1 MGYYDFFSH
10 FYDASV
16 EKHYVPHRAL
26 AAEAL
31 QVSEG
36 MSVLDVPCGTGG
48 CFAAVRPLLGESGH
62 LIGADLSR
70 GMLAK
75 AAGKVT
81 AAGWSNVHLV
91 EAGVGALHAAHLA
104 PAGGA
109 VDRLLIFLGMSA
121 FPDMDGGFANAWS
134 LLKPGGRCV
143 IVDVYAETLGFQ
155 GKMVNLTA
163 RADISRRFW
172 EPLEARCEGFSMSDL
187 PSSPAHGGTMALA
200 TGTKG
205 A

>member
-31 QVSEG
+31 DLREG
-36 MSVLDVPCGTGG
+36 LSVLDLPCGTGG
-48 CFAAVRPLLGESGH
+48 CFAAVRPALGDDGH
-62 LIGADLSR
+62 IVGVDPSR
-70 GMLAK
+70 GMLKQAAAK
-75 AAGKVT
+75 VET
-81 AAGWSNVHLV
+81 AGWSHVHLV
-91 EAGVGALHAAHLA
+91 RSGVDALSSEHLA
-104 PAGGA
+104 PVGGS
-109 VDRLLIFLGMSA
+109 VDRLLVFLGMSA

-143 IVDVYAETLGFQ
+143 LVDVHAERLGFQ
-155 GKMVNLTA
+155 GRMVNLTA
-163 RADISRRFW
+163 RADITRRFW
-172 EPLEARCEGFSMSDL
+172 EPLESRCEGFARRDL
-187 PSSPAHGGTMALA
+187 PSSPAHGGTMMLA
-200 TGTKG
+200 TGSRP